1 MYPRFSTPYPP
12 RDITNL
18 NETCFTTLTNVDI
31 MDFSQV
37 ELSHVEL
44 SQVESFNASEIVPLE
59 VSQTQPTT
67 SSSSK
72 TDTPLIK
79 IGKKSRKS
87 YSLTKKLEVIQL
99 FDENNGDAKKTSVE
113 TGIER
118 KLVLDWS
125 KSRDAIENSK
135 NKSV

>member
-1 MYPRFSTPYPP
+1 
-12 RDITNL
+12 
-18 NETCFTTLTNVDI
+18 

-37 ELSHVEL
+37 E
-44 SQVESFNASEIVPLE
+44 SFNTSEI

-72 TDTPLIK
+72 TVTPLIK

-87 YSLTKKLEVIQL
+87 YSLTKKLEVIKS
-99 FDENNGDAKKTSVE
+99 FDKNDGDATKTSLE